1 MGRNEKITGEV
12 TEHGLSQSCTGGGRG
27 QGAGQ
32 GQRALASGSTQSG
45 TNTQA
50 QQSGGSILCDPHS
63 MQSPLSL
70 ITEGSE
76 GDANK
81 TQRVWFFNCSGI
93 KDGFSAFKVNQNTE
107 MVKPSLKKSGRYS
120 LATLNTDL
128 AKH

>member
-1 MGRNEKITGEV
+1 MKS
-12 TEHGLSQSCTGGGRG
+12 LSTVSASPAPEGAGGR
-27 QGAGQ
+27 AGQ
-32 GQRALASGSTQSG
+32 GQRALASGSTQAG

-50 QQSGGSILCDPHS
+50 QRSGGGILCDPHS

-70 ITEGSE
+70 IREGPE

-107 MVKPSLKKSGRYS
+107 MVKPS
-120 LATLNTDL
+120 
-128 AKH
+128 